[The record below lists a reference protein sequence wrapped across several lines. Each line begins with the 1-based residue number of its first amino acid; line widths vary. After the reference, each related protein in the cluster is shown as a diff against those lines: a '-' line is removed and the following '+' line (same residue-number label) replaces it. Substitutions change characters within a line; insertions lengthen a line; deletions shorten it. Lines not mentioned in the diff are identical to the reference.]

1 MNNHNGVN
9 IISSYISQAF
19 VNMDY
24 NEALNLYSECLQSI
38 LHKILIYTK
47 DNTNMKENIT
57 NLINNE
63 TNIHTIIINAI
74 QILKEQSF
82 SSSPTPIV
90 EAKILT
96 KKSIATL
103 SNADDVLKFI
113 ENMKQW
119 LYFNC
124 NFKHFLVK
132 IIDLNVG
139 DLINNR
145 TSSENIR
152 RWKIVYDNI
161 INNYQNN
168 SNNLY
173 LINTIWFQQLRIIYF
188 LYFLIDSKNISITA
202 TTTSSSNENSHN
214 IQQQMINN
222 DLITKIEMKEKEI
235 EKLKQSYDELKA
247 NTIAK
252 ENENIR
258 VYQTNKD
265 LQTKMMEIEQSFSE
279 LKNAN
284 FELYSKNQ
292 EINKEIIEL
301 RNTNSELNSKNREI
315 IELRNTN
322 YELNSKNQEINKEII
337 ELRNIN
343 YELNSKNQEVNNKLN
358 ESDIENNKMLKKN
371 EEIEKNNNEL
381 DKTLKEYITEYN
393 KLLENRNNDLRNY
406 EIHSQTDNF
415 EKQTLQQKLHQL
427 SLDKSKENF
436 EKNQVELNLRTTI
449 NELEKQLNNLN
460 KTLETTKNDHEEAMR
475 NIQIEVKNT
484 IITQYEEEYHK
495 FYIQYYKEVEN
506 LIVEDEDEDYKM
518 KMEQEDDI
526 KDVKKEIIQKH
537 IAELLQNKK
546 KSIKDLK
553 NQIKLLEF
561 ENNQLHQQLN
571 DGVEKSKLEQQLL
584 MYKQN
589 EKSLSQFK
597 ENMEAQ
603 MKKSD
608 QKITDMEEKVY
619 KSNIILTK
627 QRQDLLEI
635 ERLISVEEEEEEE
648 EENFHDAID
657 VKMKEEEEGEEKTL
671 PLQTRIFQLLQNKNK
686 RKQELE
692 RQLHAT
698 KKELSENQIS
708 LSRFNNDLK
717 IQIKQYNEKIQDMGE
732 KVANTLTERKEN
744 YYKNLLQIERL
755 INKEEEEEEKRFAD
769 PEEESL
775 QTRILQL
782 LQNKNKEMEE
792 QKQKLIHM
800 ANSNAL
806 LYTNNKQLIS
816 ENNKMKTKLEVDYN
830 QLMEVKNKFLST
842 MYPLLPLTQEGKQ
855 KEEIDSLQ
863 YIINIITNNLDQIQ
877 RRQDMLNEMNN
888 DISNKEKSL
897 NAMLQ
902 NIKKRMMVKKD
913 LS

>member
-1 MNNHNGVN
+1 
-9 IISSYISQAF
+9 
-19 VNMDY
+19 
-24 NEALNLYSECLQSI
+24 
-38 LHKILIYTK
+38 
-47 DNTNMKENIT
+47 
-57 NLINNE
+57 
-63 TNIHTIIINAI
+63 
-74 QILKEQSF
+74 
-82 SSSPTPIV
+82 
-90 EAKILT
+90 
-96 KKSIATL
+96 
-103 SNADDVLKFI
+103 
-113 ENMKQW
+113 
-119 LYFNC
+119 
-124 NFKHFLVK
+124 
-132 IIDLNVG
+132 
-139 DLINNR
+139 
-145 TSSENIR
+145 
-152 RWKIVYDNI
+152 
-161 INNYQNN
+161 
-168 SNNLY
+168 
-173 LINTIWFQQLRIIYF
+173 
-188 LYFLIDSKNISITA
+188 
-202 TTTSSSNENSHN
+202 
-214 IQQQMINN
+214 
-222 DLITKIEMKEKEI
+222 
-235 EKLKQSYDELKA
+235 
-247 NTIAK
+247 
-252 ENENIR
+252 
-258 VYQTNKD
+258 
-265 LQTKMMEIEQSFSE
+265 
-279 LKNAN
+279 
-284 FELYSKNQ
+284 
-292 EINKEIIEL
+292 
-301 RNTNSELNSKNREI
+301 
-315 IELRNTN
+315 
-322 YELNSKNQEINKEII
+322 
-337 ELRNIN
+337 
-343 YELNSKNQEVNNKLN
+343 
-358 ESDIENNKMLKKN
+358 MLKKN

-484 IITQYEEEYHK
+484 ILTQYEEEYHK
-495 FYIQYYKEVEN
+495 SYIQYYKEVEN

-526 KDVKKEIIQKH
+526 KDIKKEIIQKH

-546 KSIKDLK
+546 KSIQDLK
-553 NQIKLLEF
+553 NQIKSLEF

-584 MYKQN
+584 TYKQN

-648 EENFHDAID
+648 ENFHDAID
-657 VKMKEEEEGEEKTL
+657 VKMKEEEEEGEEKPL
-671 PLQTRIFQLLQNKNK
+671 PLQTRIFQLLQNENK

-769 PEEESL
+769 TEEESL

-800 ANSNAL
+800 VNSNAL
-806 LYTNNKQLIS
+806 LYTNNKQFEEQMRELIS

-830 QLMEVKNKFLST
+830 QLMEVKNNFLST

-897 NAMLQ
+897 NALLQ